1 MAIDSEKNCLLRVTG
16 APAEGDHAYI
26 ETPFHPKDPS
36 LGNRLVQISS
46 EVFLEAVDTD
56 GLVVGENIVLL
67 RWGE

>member
-16 APAEGDHAYI
+16 GPAEGDHAYKAT
-26 ETPFHPKDPS
+26 EFHPKVKS
-36 LGNRLVQISS
+36 LGSRMIRISS

-67 RWGE
+67 RWGK